1 LKKEIEETIGNKLDD
16 IDRLKESITRPKKVL
31 HLADN
36 AGEKVFDRLFLEEL
50 LKHNVEVTYAV
61 KGGPILNDATF
72 RDAEIGGIKDS

>member
-1 LKKEIEETIGNKLDD
+1 
-16 IDRLKESITRPKKVL
+16 
-31 HLADN
+31 
-36 AGEKVFDRLFLEEL
+36 L